1 MKITVLQN
9 NVIDKKAIIEGLT
22 MAQNLLADLGLK
34 VDFTY
39 KDVDLPLKAFP
50 ISTDVVSNGFMIGVE
65 PILNAIDGTEDIGLL
80 IYNWHKLAPFDWGS
94 KKPLNPA
101 TSGYMKGRALP
112 MQIPEQWY
120 GEPPFPHVL
129 TEFFLHELCHAL
141 YMLTGQSTVDKTHF
155 QSTSAYN
162 QKQSTEYYK
171 FLLTGLIPKYNAMY
185 PVVSTSTVKTY
196 PNFNPKSDPKM
207 VGVKSIVMDVVQKV
221 RTMVGFPISLSS
233 GVRTVA
239 QNKAAKGADNSAH
252 LKGLAVDIPC
262 TDPVKR
268 TALIKA
274 ILTCGTPVFLEIAV
288 GHLHIDLDSSI
299 HPLGNTIVVIDD

>member
-1 MKITVLQN
+1 VVDSKTVT
-9 NVIDKKAIIEGLT
+9 EGLT
-22 MAQNLLADLGLK
+22 MAQSLLADIGLNIE
-34 VDFTY
+34 FTY
-39 KDVDLPLKAFP
+39 KDVDLPIKAFP
-50 ISTDVVSNGFMIGVE
+50 VSTDVVNNGHMVGIE

-80 IYNWHKLAPFDWGS
+80 IYNWHKLAPFDWGP
-94 KKPLNPA
+94 KKPLNPL
-101 TSGYMKGRALP
+101 TSGYRKGKAIP

-120 GEPPFPHVL
+120 GEPPFPNVL

-141 YMLTGQSTVDKTHF
+141 YMLTGQFTVDKTHF
-155 QSTSAYN
+155 QASNPAYSQQSAT
-162 QKQSTEYYK
+162 KYYLS
-171 FLLTGLIPKYNAMY
+171 LLAPLIVTWNKMNPQ
-185 PVVSTSTVKTY
+185 TKTY
-196 PNFNPKSDPKM
+196 LNFNPKSDPKM
-207 VGVKSIVMDVVQKV
+207 VGVKDVVMDVVQKV

-233 GVRTVA
+233 GLRTVA
-239 QNKAAKGADNSAH
+239 ENTAAKGAPNSAH

-299 HPLGNTIVVIDD
+299 HPMGNTIVVLDD